1 MRRMQKITGR
11 TDDMII
17 LRGVNVFPTQIEELI
32 MRIPVLSPHFQL
44 HLTRPSRMDELAV
57 HVEHRLGATAD
68 DAAEAGR
75 RLVSM
80 VKNIIG
86 VTVRASVV
94 APNAIERSAGKMRR
108 IIDDRPR

>member
-1 MRRMQKITGR
+1 
-11 TDDMII
+11 
-17 LRGVNVFPTQIEELI
+17 
-32 MRIPVLSPHFQL
+32 
-44 HLTRPSRMDELAV
+44 MDELAV
-57 HVEHRLGATAD
+57 HVEHRFGATAD